1 VALARSHRSHTGYA
15 FLAANAEP
23 PPARAQARHLLH
35 VFPGFGVGGSQM
47 RFVAL
52 ADALG
57 DSYVH
62 TVLSLSGRFEAA
74 EFLTRRAPVRLLDGT
89 VVAGSLPNRILE
101 YRRLVRRLAPDLLV
115 TYNWGAIEPALANL
129 AGRTPHLHFE
139 DGFGPE
145 EAERQLPRRVWTRRL
160 ALARSDV
167 VVPSHTLRTLATK
180 VWRLNG
186 RRVRHIPN
194 GVRPRRAFATT
205 LAELGLALPS
215 GRVRI
220 AWVGALR
227 PEKNPARLLRAFGSV
242 KDDAVLLLIGD
253 GPEREALEA
262 EVSRLGL
269 AESVR
274 FLGAR
279 DDARDII
286 MQCDV
291 LALSSDT
298 EQMPLVVLE
307 AMDAGLPV
315 VSTDVGDV
323 RRMVAEPNRPY
334 VTPCTDEGLAAAL
347 TALVRAPSARA
358 EIGAANRRKAGA
370 EYSFDTMAAAY
381 AALFDSLAGQ
391 SR

>member
-1 VALARSHRSHTGYA
+1 
-15 FLAANAEP
+15 
-23 PPARAQARHLLH
+23 
-35 VFPGFGVGGSQM
+35 
-47 RFVAL
+47 
-52 ADALG
+52 
-57 DSYVH
+57 
-62 TVLSLSGRFEAA
+62 
-74 EFLTRRAPVRLLDGT
+74 
-89 VVAGSLPNRILE
+89 
-101 YRRLVRRLAPDLLV
+101 
-115 TYNWGAIEPALANL
+115 
-129 AGRTPHLHFE
+129 LHFE

-334 VTPCTDEGLAAAL
+334 V
-347 TALVRAPSARA
+347 
-358 EIGAANRRKAGA
+358 
-370 EYSFDTMAAAY
+370 
-381 AALFDSLAGQ
+381 
-391 SR
+391 

>member
-1 VALARSHRSHTGYA
+1 MALATSRLSNAGSSFR
-15 FLAANAEP
+15 AANAEP
-23 PPARAQARHLLH
+23 PPAPARARHLLH

-57 DSYVH
+57 ENYVH
-62 TVLSLSGRFEAA
+62 TVLSLSGHFEAA

-89 VVAGSLPNRILE
+89 IITGPLTSRLME
-101 YRRLVRRLAPDLLV
+101 YRRLVRRLAPDLLA

-129 AGRTPHLHFE
+129 ADRTPHLHFE

-160 ALARSDV
+160 ALGRSDV
-167 VVPSHTLRTLATK
+167 IVPSHTLRTIATK
-180 VWRLNG
+180 VWRLPA

-194 GVRPRRAFATT
+194 GVRPRRAFATA
-205 LAELGLALPS
+205 LGELGLALPS

-227 PEKNPARLLRAFGSV
+227 PEKNPARLLRAFGRV

-262 EVSRLGL
+262 EVGRLGL

-274 FLGAR
+274 FLGNR

-286 MQCDV
+286 MQCDM

-323 RRMVAEPNRPY
+323 RRMVSEPNRPY
-334 VTPCTDEGLAAAL
+334 VTPCTDEDHGAALAAL
-347 TALVRAPSARA
+347 IRAPAARA
-358 EIGAANRRKAGA
+358 EIGAANRRKVGA

-381 AALFDSLAGQ
+381 ATLFDSLAG
-391 SR
+391 RAR